1 LSREPE
7 ECRGVLTTGIDYLR
21 STVLTKG
28 RLHKVLAPIMKV
40 YSDVANIVRASMVS
54 TS

>member
-1 LSREPE
+1 M
-7 ECRGVLTTGIDYLR
+7 
-21 STVLTKG
+21 VLTKG

-40 YSDVANIVRASMVS
+40 YSDVANIVRASMMS